1 MLSGAL
7 QGKGASLV
15 GSFSVHLHFEDQRS
29 MDIEDWR
36 AAHTSD
42 RSYLDNKSV
51 AGQGTAREKS
61 VLGEHEECQLK
72 GAWRGAASSAHQ
84 TDRGMYY
91 LVTWGPP
98 PVLLT
103 VL

>member
-15 GSFSVHLHFEDQRS
+15 GSFSVHFKDHPS

-42 RSYLDNKSV
+42 SDRSYLDNKSV
-51 AGQGTAREKS
+51 AGAGDCKREICS
-61 VLGEHEECQLK
+61 GR
-72 GAWRGAASSAHQ
+72 A
-84 TDRGMYY
+84 
-91 LVTWGPP
+91 
-98 PVLLT
+98 
-103 VL
+103 

>member
-15 GSFSVHLHFEDQRS
+15 ESFSVHFEDQRS

-51 AGQGTAREKS
+51 AGAGDCKREICS
-61 VLGEHEECQLK
+61 GR
-72 GAWRGAASSAHQ
+72 A
-84 TDRGMYY
+84 
-91 LVTWGPP
+91 
-98 PVLLT
+98 
-103 VL
+103 